1 MKVRCTPV
9 LRGLYTAATGMIH
22 QRRRLDTVSNNIA
35 NVNTTG
41 FRRDRVVT
49 RAFDDELLLRLQEG
63 NFNSRTRIGLLN
75 HGVYAERVM
84 TAFEQGSFQQT
95 GNNTDLAIEGA
106 GFFAVMTDIGEQY
119 TRDGGFVVDGTGR
132 LVTTEGWQVLGEGG
146 PIVVGSDDFQ
156 ADAMGNVFSGGEW
169 VERLRIV
176 DFADTDALRKAG
188 DNLFVNPDPENA
200 IVDAETRIRQGYIEG
215 SNVEVQ
221 REITDMLEAFRRYES
236 SQQILRMMD
245 ETLGRTVNDLGR
257 V

>member
-1 MKVRCTPV
+1 M

-35 NVNTTG
+35 NINTTG

-63 NFNSRTRIGLLN
+63 RFNPRTQIGLLN

-95 GNNTDLAIEGA
+95 GNNTDVAIAGS
-106 GFFAVMTDIGEQY
+106 GFFAVMTDTGEQY
-119 TRDGGFVVDGTGR
+119 TRDGSFAVDSTGT
-132 LVTTEGWQVLGEGG
+132 LVTKEGWQVLGEDG
-146 PIVVGSDDFQ
+146 PIEVGSEDFQ
-156 ADAMGNVFSGGEW
+156 IDEQGFVVSNGMVAG
-169 VERLRIV
+169 RLRIV
-176 DFADTDALRKAG
+176 DFLDTQALRKAG
-188 DNLFVNPDPENA
+188 DNLFVNPDPENTA
-200 IVDAETRIRQGYIEG
+200 LDAEVQIRQGFLEG

-245 ETLGRTVNDLGR
+245 ETLARTVNDLGR

>member
-1 MKVRCTPV
+1 L

-49 RAFDDELLLRLQEG
+49 RSFDDELLLRLQEG
-63 NFNSRTRIGLLN
+63 SFNPRSRIGLLN

-84 TAFEQGSFQQT
+84 TAFEQGSLQRT
-95 GNNTDLAIEGA
+95 DNNTDIAIQGS
-106 GFFAVMTDIGEQY
+106 GFFAVMTDVGEQY
-119 TRDGGFVVDGTGR
+119 TRDGSFVLDSTGR
-132 LVTTEGWQVLGEGG
+132 LVTAEGWQVLGEGG
-146 PIVVGSDDFQ
+146 PIIIGSNDFQ
-156 ADAMGNVFSGGEW
+156 VDAMGYVFSGGEL
-169 VERLRIV
+169 VDRLRIV
-176 DFADTDALRKAG
+176 DFTDTDALRKAG
-188 DNLFVNPDPENA
+188 DNLFVNPEPENA
-200 IVDAETRIRQGYIEG
+200 VIDAVARIRQGYVEG

-221 REITDMLEAFRRYES
+221 REVTDMLEAFRRYES
-236 SQQILRMMD
+236 SQQILRMID